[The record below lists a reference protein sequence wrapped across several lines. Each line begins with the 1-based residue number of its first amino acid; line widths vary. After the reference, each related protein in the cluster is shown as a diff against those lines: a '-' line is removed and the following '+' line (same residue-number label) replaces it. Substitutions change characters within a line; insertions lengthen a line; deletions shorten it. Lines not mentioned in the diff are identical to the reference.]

1 MSWPIEPVPP
11 RVEPAT
17 PSRRVERAHRDP
29 DRERRGGE
37 HLWDA
42 PQDDEPEPDD
52 DGAPHV
58 DVLA

>member
-1 MSWPIEPVPP
+1 MTWPVEPVPP

-17 PSRRVERAHRDP
+17 PSRRVERARRDP

-37 HLWDA
+37 HGWDT
-42 PQDDEPEPDD
+42 PQDDEPELEDD
-52 DGAPHV
+52 DGLHV